1 MKSPRYIIAGIV
13 AGVVFTGVS
22 FAADAATNW
31 TDNCAKCHGAD
42 GKGGTKM
49 GKKLNIADL
58 TDAKV
63 QAGFTDD
70 DALKA
75 MKEGVKD
82 KNGKVAMKPI
92 EGLSEDDMKALVPYV
107 RSLKK

>member
-1 MKSPRYIIAGIV
+1 MKAPRYVIAGLA
-13 AGVVFTGVS
+13 AGLVFTGAG

-31 TDNCAKCHGAD
+31 TDLCAKCHGAD

-63 QAGFTDD
+63 QEGFTDA
-70 DALKA
+70 DAVKA
-75 MKEGVKD
+75 MKEGIKD
-82 KNGKVAMKPI
+82 KSGKTTMKPI
-92 EGLSEDDMKALVPYV
+92 EGLSDDDMKALVPFV
-107 RSLKK
+107 RALKK